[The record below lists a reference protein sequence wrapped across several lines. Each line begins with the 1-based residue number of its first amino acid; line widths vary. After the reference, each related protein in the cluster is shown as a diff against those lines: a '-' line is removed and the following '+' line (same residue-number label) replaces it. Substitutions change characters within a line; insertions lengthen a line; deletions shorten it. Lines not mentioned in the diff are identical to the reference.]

1 MEPRGCNRWQSD
13 CLKGHAAGAT
23 YGDRAETG
31 NGKGNS
37 DDLAQTRALA
47 ERDDGER
54 DREHR
59 LKRCDHR
66 RKPGRQPGV
75 HRHEENPELPDTD
88 EQTDGDNRPP
98 AHVRPRHEEDRGK
111 SGQSEAHGGK
121 EKRGN
126 DSRPMSM
133 TTKFTAQQTA
143 TTSARTTC

>member
-1 MEPRGCNRWQSD
+1 MARE
-13 CLKGHAAGAT
+13 
-23 YGDRAETG
+23 
-31 NGKGNS
+31 NS

-54 DREHR
+54 DREYR

-98 AHVRPRHEEDRGK
+98 AHVRPRHEEDRRK
-111 SGQSEAHGGK
+111 SGQSEAQGGK
-121 EKRGN
+121 EKRRERLEADVN
-126 DSRPMSM
+126 HDKVHRP
-133 TTKFTAQQTA
+133 TDRDDQ
-143 TTSARTTC
+143 R

>member
-1 MEPRGCNRWQSD
+1 MVRVGDGVELC
-13 CLKGHAAGAT
+13 AET

-54 DREHR
+54 DREYR

-98 AHVRPRHEEDRGK
+98 EHPTLDLRRV
-111 SGQSEAHGGK
+111 
-121 EKRGN
+121 
-126 DSRPMSM
+126 SR
-133 TTKFTAQQTA
+133 
-143 TTSARTTC
+143 RTGD